1 MRDAINHDV
10 LRRVLSE
17 YADALVNGDH
27 DVGDVLF
34 DLSDQCLAVLDIE
47 GAGVS
52 LADGDGALRFLTAT
66 DGRADRVEQ
75 AQLAHQDGPCL
86 TAFRTGKLVTV
97 DDLAQDD
104 RWPEYREVALDVG
117 YHAVIGV
124 PMPVRDDTIGALD
137 LYRGHAGPWPPE
149 VLDVATTLSNL
160 ATGYVTMSRVLDD
173 ARVLSEQLQHALDA
187 RVVIEQAKGVLAGQY
202 DISPSAAY
210 ERLRSYTR
218 QHRLR
223 VREVARRIVDGTL
236 VLPEE

>member
-1 MRDAINHDV
+1 MRDGIHHDV

-17 YADALVNGDH
+17 YADALVNGDY

-34 DLSDQCLAVLDIE
+34 DLSDQCLAILDIE

-52 LADGDGALRFLTAT
+52 LADGDGALHFLTAT

-75 AQLAHQDGPCL
+75 EQLAHQDGPCL

-117 YHAVIGV
+117 YRAAIGV
-124 PMPVRDDTIGALD
+124 PMPVRDDTIGALN

-149 VLDVATTLSNL
+149 VRDVATTLSNM
-160 ATGYVTMSRVLDD
+160 ATGYVTMSRALDD
-173 ARVLSEQLQHALDA
+173 AQALSTQLQHALDA
-187 RVVIEQAKGVLAGQY
+187 RVVIEQAKGLLAGEY
-202 DISPSAAY
+202 DISPSDAY
-210 ERLRSYTR
+210 EWLRTYTR
-218 QHRLR
+218 RHRLR

>member
-17 YADALVNGDH
+17 YAGALVSGDY

-34 DLSDQCLAVLDIE
+34 DLSDQCLAILDIE

-52 LADGDGALRFLTAT
+52 LADGDGTLHFLTAT

-75 AQLAHQDGPCL
+75 AQVAQQDGPCL

-104 RWPEYREVALDVG
+104 RWPAYREVALDVG
-117 YHAVIGV
+117 YRAVIGV
-124 PMPVRDDTIGALD
+124 PMPLRDDTIGALD

-149 VLDVATTLSNL
+149 VLDIATTLSNM
-160 ATGYVTMSRVLDD
+160 ATGYVTMSRALDD
-173 ARVLSEQLQHALDA
+173 AQTLSEQLQHALDA
-187 RVVIEQAKGVLAGQY
+187 RVVIEQAKGMLAGQFGVT
-202 DISPSAAY
+202 PSAAY
-210 ERLRSYTR
+210 ERLRAYTR

-223 VREVARRIVDGTL
+223 IREVARRIVAGTL
-236 VLPEE
+236 ELPEE